1 MFWGKYKTKDRIE
14 YMPQLPIYILR
25 KMTKKKKKKEQESKS
40 VTKAAQGHRT
50 KMS

>member
-25 KMTKKKKKKEQESKS
+25 KMKKKKKTKKDTGGPEGDKS
-40 VTKAAQGHRT
+40 GTGSQD
-50 KMS
+50 